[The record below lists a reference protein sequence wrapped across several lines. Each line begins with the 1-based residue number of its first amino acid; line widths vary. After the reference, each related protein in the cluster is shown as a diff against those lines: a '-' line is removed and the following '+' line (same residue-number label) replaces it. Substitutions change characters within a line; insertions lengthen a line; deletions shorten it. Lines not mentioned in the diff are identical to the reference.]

1 MAAESSSEPAHPS
14 RLLKK
19 KNMGVFY
26 PRSPGPR
33 GTRGHVRHPEDGR
46 TTSTD
51 QFENR

>member
-26 PRSPGPR
+26 PRSPGARGPR
-33 GTRGHVRHPEDGR
+33 GRVRHAGDGG